1 MSLVRTSGHQLAHGA
16 YTEKQQATS
25 NVLKHSNIDAVEIAP
40 LMNDWLQHA
49 LAGAY
54 GASARHRFMIGAM
67 AGSRAAAFASGMAI
81 VHARRGFLTDAYV
94 CDEARAAVDAY
105 ERVLAVA
112 PPLEALIVWS
122 FADLPPA
129 LAARRT
135 YFLSGLEWLARCG
148 FALLNRLI
156 RQRRLIM
163 DRATFMRLIAFLNAD
178 ICQSRR
184 NIIPGWCPEDDT
196 RVRLVVVSCVNVV
209 DFARGHPKHQLE
221 LAPLL
226 TACFVETSKKEMV
239 STASD
244 RFYKYPIHQHFLY
257 CLLTHIG
264 CCVPDAELPQVRL
277 QFGEAC
283 RSIRPMH
290 HNWGFETAEAG
301 GSAGSWYGIHSSVV
315 APPDDIARA
324 LRTHGPNHL
333 LDLTDK
339 ATVKL
344 VLAAHQRGT
353 PCGATQIARLLRSR
367 DDYETPAVPR
377 V

>member
-1 MSLVRTSGHQLAHGA
+1 MSLVKTSGHQLVHGA
-16 YTEKQQATS
+16 YLQKQRPTQRVIAR
-25 NVLKHSNIDAVEIAP
+25 SNIDAVEIAP
-40 LMNDWLQHA
+40 LMNNWLQHA

-54 GASARHRFMIGAM
+54 GASARHRFMIAAM
-67 AGSRAAAFASGMAI
+67 AGSRAAAFGSAMAQ
-81 VHARRGFLTDAYV
+81 VHTTRGFLTDAHV
-94 CDEARAAVDAY
+94 CEEAQAAADAHA
-105 ERVLAVA
+105 RVLAVA
-112 PPLEALIVWS
+112 RPLEALVVWS

-163 DRATFMRLIAFLNAD
+163 DRATFMRLIAFLDAAV
-178 ICQSRR
+178 CQSRR
-184 NIIPGWCPEDDT
+184 DVMPGLCLTDDT
-196 RVRLVVVSCVNVV
+196 RVQLVVVSCVLVV
-209 DFARGHPKHQLE
+209 DFPAGHPKRELE

-226 TACFVETSKKEMV
+226 VGGYFETSKKEMC
-239 STASD
+239 TYASD
-244 RFYKYPIHQHFLY
+244 RFYKYPVHQHFLHL
-257 CLLTHIG
+257 LLTHLG
-264 CCVPDAELPQVRL
+264 CCVPDAELDQTRL
-277 QFGEAC
+277 QFGQPC
-283 RSIRPMH
+283 RSIRTMER
-290 HNWGFETAEAG
+290 NWGFEDPGLTV
-301 GSAGSWYGIHSSVV
+301 GSWYGIHSSVV
-315 APPDDIARA
+315 APPGDIAGA

-344 VLAAHQRGT
+344 VLAAHQRGM

-367 DDYETPAVPR
+367 DDYATPAVPR

>member
-1 MSLVRTSGHQLAHGA
+1 MRFVRGGA
-16 YTEKQQATS
+16 FRASVFT
-25 NVLKHSNIDAVEIAP
+25 DASKV
-40 LMNDWLQHA
+40 W
-49 LAGAY
+49 
-54 GASARHRFMIGAM
+54 
-67 AGSRAAAFASGMAI
+67 
-81 VHARRGFLTDAYV
+81 RRGFRTDAYL

-112 PPLEALIVWS
+112 SPLEALVVWS

-148 FALLNRLI
+148 YALLNRLI

-163 DRATFMRLIAFLNAD
+163 DRATFMRLIAFLDAD

-184 NIIPGWCPEDDT
+184 NVMPRLCPDDDT
-196 RVRLVVVSCVNVV
+196 RVELVVVSCVNVV

-226 TACFVETSKKEMV
+226 VACLVETSKKEMG
-239 STASD
+239 SHETD
-244 RFYKYPIHQHFLY
+244 RFYKYPIHNYFLNSF
-257 CLLTHIG
+257 LLHLG
-264 CCVPDAELPQVRL
+264 CCVPDEELPQVRL
-277 QFGEAC
+277 LFGQEC
-283 RSIRPMH
+283 RSIKPMDTD
-290 HNWGFETAEAG
+290 WGFEDPDCG
-301 GSAGSWYGIHSSVV
+301 RRVNSGSWYGIHSSLV
-315 APPDDIARA
+315 APPGDIARA

-353 PCGATQIARLLRSR
+353 PCGATQIARLLRKR
-367 DDYETPAVPR
+367 DDYETPR
-377 V
+377 VRRA